1 MKNNVDGSIIR
12 IDENTIHC
20 ELNTQP
26 KYRFVNL
33 PKALF
38 KEINIRVGLPI
49 NLKVED
55 IGIPIITE
63 RELKEQKCDFFDSV
77 NFEE

>member
-12 IDENTIHC
+12 IDENTIYC

-33 PKALF
+33 PKTLF
-38 KEINIRVGLPI
+38 KEIKVRVGLPI

-55 IGIPIITE
+55 IGNPIITE
-63 RELKEQKCDFFDSV
+63 RELKKQNCDFFDSV
-77 NFEE
+77 EF